1 MTRNN
6 LDADV
11 ETSGFESVVAGG
23 CAGLVARFAIAPMD
37 VVKIRL
43 QLHSSSTMVQTIRE
57 MLHKEGVT
65 AFWKGN
71 IPAETM
77 YVLYGAVEFGTYKYL
92 NHLCRVDLGLGND
105 WAVLLSGAFAGSAA
119 TVATYPLDLLRT
131 RFAAQKSVKIYS
143 GLYEAVRH
151 IYRHE
156 GIKGF
161 TKGLGTSLMSVFPFM
176 GSFFWIYGQTR
187 DFMEKNRRLKVLP
200 APEVVAGIVGGAFSK
215 ALVFPLDTLRKRL
228 QITGPGHHVF
238 IGERGSGLESLNN
251 SNAFQLVRQIAAR
264 EGLRGFYRGLGIA
277 LIKSAPTSAISMWA
291 FEKTLVLMRWNRET
305 THMV

>member
-1 MTRNN
+1 MTHNN
-6 LDADV
+6 LDADA

-23 CAGLVARFAIAPMD
+23 CAGLVARFVIAPMD

-43 QLHSSSTMVQTIRE
+43 QLHSSSTVAHTIRE
-57 MLHKEGVT
+57 IFYKEGVT

-105 WAVLLSGAFAGSAA
+105 WTVLLSGAFAGSAA

-131 RFAAQKSVKIYS
+131 RFAAQKSVKAYS
-143 GLYEAVRH
+143 GLYEAVQN

-156 GIKGF
+156 GMKGF
-161 TKGLGTSLMSVFPFM
+161 TKGLGTSLVSVFPFM

-187 DFMEKNRRLKVLP
+187 DFMENNRQLNMLP
-200 APEVVAGIVGGAFSK
+200 APEVVAGIIGGAFSK

-228 QITGPGHHVF
+228 QITGPGHHIF
-238 IGERGSGLESLNN
+238 IGDKALGHELLNN
-251 SNAFQLVRQIAAR
+251 SNAFQLARQIAAR

-277 LIKSAPTSAISMWA
+277 LVKGAPTSAVSMWA
-291 FEKTLVLMRWNRET
+291 FEKSLVLLRWNRET